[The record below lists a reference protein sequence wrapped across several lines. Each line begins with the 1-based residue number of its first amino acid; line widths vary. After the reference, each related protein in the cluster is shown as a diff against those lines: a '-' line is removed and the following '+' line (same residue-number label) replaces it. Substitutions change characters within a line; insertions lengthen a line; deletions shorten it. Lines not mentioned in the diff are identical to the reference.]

1 MICRRRTSSRQLM
14 DELHVPAQLLYA
26 RRVDGHLQAALQA
39 EAMFPIQKPLEAL
52 LRRLDQEE
60 QMPLSIARA
69 EKGHIELEELPL
81 YSASIARLPSAPGS
95 GNPAEKE
102 TYAATP
108 VRPGAATAGG
118 CCSCC
123 ATAWVTAEKPTS

>member
-1 MICRRRTSSRQLM
+1 M

-60 QMPLSIARA
+60 QMPLSISRA

-81 YSASIARLPSAPGS
+81 YSASIGTASVCAGS
-95 GNPAEKE
+95 GTPAKG
-102 TYAATP
+102 TAFVATP
-108 VRPGAATAGG
+108 ARPGAATAGG
-118 CCSCC
+118 CCSCS
-123 ATAWVTAEKPTS
+123 ATAWGTARKPMT